1 MGVTGLHKHGRRGM
15 HPGSPEERGRHTG
28 GLHFTGE
35 AQHAVTV
42 LKLQVIGT
50 GNITISDNR
59 TQDHG
64 GVEGS

>member
-1 MGVTGLHKHGRRGM
+1 M

>member
-1 MGVTGLHKHGRRGM
+1 M
-15 HPGSPEERGRHTG
+15 HPGSPKEHGRHTG

-35 AQHAVTV
+35 AQHAATV
-42 LKLQVIGT
+42 LKLQIIGT
-50 GNITISDNR
+50 GDITISDNR